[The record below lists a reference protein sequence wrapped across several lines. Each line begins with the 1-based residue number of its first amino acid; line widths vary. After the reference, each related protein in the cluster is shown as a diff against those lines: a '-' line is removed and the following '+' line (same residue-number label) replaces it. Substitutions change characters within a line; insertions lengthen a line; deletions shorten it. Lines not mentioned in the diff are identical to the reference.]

1 MEILDIYDSNGNPTG
16 KKITRGKDKLNENEF
31 IKLVVVWIEDNG
43 KYLIQKTSK
52 EKDSVY
58 AITGGHLT
66 SGNSETEQIV
76 IEVREELGVD
86 IDEKE
91 LKLLGNIILKNAIFE
106 VYLCKNQIN
115 KNTKFTL
122 QKEEVE
128 DVFWM
133 NKVEIEDLIK
143 KGVFRKSSKEH
154 YEKFIK

>member
-1 MEILDIYDSNGNPTG
+1 MEILDIYDSNGKPTG

-86 IDEKE
+86 IYEKE
-91 LKLLGNIILKNAIFE
+91 LKLLGNIVLKNAIFE

-115 KNTKFTL
+115 K
-122 QKEEVE
+122 
-128 DVFWM
+128 
-133 NKVEIEDLIK
+133 K
-143 KGVFRKSSKEH
+143 KSCVLDIVH
-154 YEKFIK
+154 I

>member
-31 IKLVVVWIEDNG
+31 IKLVVVWIEYNG

-76 IEVREELGVD
+76 IEVREAFVAVEVLFIAFRYFPNGNRYVFASLGLD
-86 IDEKE
+86 
-91 LKLLGNIILKNAIFE
+91 G
-106 VYLCKNQIN
+106 
-115 KNTKFTL
+115 
-122 QKEEVE
+122 
-128 DVFWM
+128 
-133 NKVEIEDLIK
+133 
-143 KGVFRKSSKEH
+143 
-154 YEKFIK
+154 